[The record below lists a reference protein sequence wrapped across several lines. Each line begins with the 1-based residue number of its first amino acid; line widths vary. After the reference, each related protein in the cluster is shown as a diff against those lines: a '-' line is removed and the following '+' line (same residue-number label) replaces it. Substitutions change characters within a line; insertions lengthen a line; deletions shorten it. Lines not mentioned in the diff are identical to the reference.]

1 MFSRNKSQGNNSDQP
16 APEEKPA
23 EDVKSEQET
32 PDAADQEKKV
42 PDNSLTAAFA
52 QWVAESRAS
61 KSDFIVAMIQRIFQ
75 EGVQRAASDIHFQ
88 PGRLGVEVRFR
99 LDGVLHLAGMLPQ
112 SNVYQ
117 IAARIKVLA
126 NLVTFRQGVP
136 QEGRI
141 PSGLIPEVTRE
152 IRISTVPCLYGER
165 IVARFFSAGN
175 LYQQPEE
182 LGFTDQILDSLKRA
196 VTRTS
201 GAVLVT
207 GPAGSGKST
216 TVAALLRHLVRE
228 DIYDVGTVRSIVTL
242 EDPIESA
249 IDGVSQIEI
258 TQDGDTTLDR
268 LLLYLLRQD
277 PDVIVVGEIRDRPT
291 AEAAMQAAL
300 TGHLLLS
307 TFHSTDAASAISR
320 FLELGI
326 EPFTLRSSLEYVL
339 CQRLVRRLC
348 PHCRREMTSSTPA
361 KIHVLRRAKEVT
373 KWYEPVG
380 CEKCNGTGYSGRS
393 MVAESLPLKSEE
405 MANAIL
411 ERRETSVLQR
421 IGEENGMVPFHDLAV
436 NLIEDGVT
444 SPVEILRVFGV

>member
-1 MFSRNKSQGNNSDQP
+1 MFTRKNQENNQEQP
-16 APEEKPA
+16 ASDAKAAEQDKPEGNA
-23 EDVKSEQET
+23 SEQ
-32 PDAADQEKKV
+32 QERKI
-42 PDNSLTAAFA
+42 PDNSLTSAFA

-61 KSDFIVAMIQRIFQ
+61 KTDFIVAMIQRIFQ
-75 EGVQRAASDIHFQ
+75 EGSARSASDIHFQ

-126 NLVTFRQGVP
+126 NLVTFKQGIP

-141 PSGLIPEVTRE
+141 PSGMIPNVPRE
-152 IRISTVPCLYGER
+152 IRISTVPVLYGER
-165 IVARFFSAGN
+165 IVARFFSSGN
-175 LYQQPEE
+175 LYQLPEE
-182 LGFTDQILDSLKRA
+182 LGFSQQILESLKRA
-196 VTRTS
+196 ATRTS
-201 GAVLVT
+201 GAILVT
-207 GPAGSGKST
+207 GPAGTGKST
-216 TVAALLRHLVRE
+216 TVAAMLRHLVKQDE
-228 DIYDVGTVRSIVTL
+228 YDIGTVRSIVTL

-258 TQDGDTTLDR
+258 SQDGDTTLDR

-307 TFHSTDAASAISR
+307 TFHATDAASAISR
-320 FLELGI
+320 FLELGV
-326 EPFTLRSSLEYVL
+326 EPFTLRSSLEYVM

-348 PHCRREMTSSTPA
+348 PHCRREMSSSTPN
-361 KIHVLRRAKEVT
+361 KIHVLRREKQIT

-380 CEKCNGTGYSGRS
+380 CEQCNGTGYSGRS
-393 MVAESLPLKSEE
+393 LVAEALPLKSDE

-411 ERRETSVLQR
+411 ERRETSVLQK
-421 IGEENGMVPFHDLAV
+421 IGEEMGMVPFHDLAV

-444 SPVEILRVFGV
+444 SPVEILRVFGL